1 MGTHPIFESDFD
13 CLTGQTRF
21 VLTNSLKCVTSLPIF
36 SLNSVAT
43 KPQMLMPSRPSFPAL
58 VLMLTRR
65 NCARSSPSSL
75 ARTLMMS
82 SPKVKKSSP
91 PSHQVVEPPQP
102 PPLVVPLPPRRHQ
115 RKKQRRNPSLKT
127 MTWVSTF
134 SVNSRSS
141 MAGASASRVSIVP
154 VDLLRFDSDD
164 TTSEASV

>member
-58 VLMLTRR
+58 VLMLT
-65 NCARSSPSSL
+65 
-75 ARTLMMS
+75 

-91 PSHQVVEPPQP
+91 PSHLVVEPPQP

-134 SVNSRSS
+134 SVNS
-141 MAGASASRVSIVP
+141 IN
-154 VDLLRFDSDD
+154 L
-164 TTSEASV
+164 E